1 MSPAPS
7 GSAPLLPGPPKRQTA
22 RIPCSREG
30 VASEVTVRARWDSFK
45 GIVGLWVDLFE
56 RDDLLTVASAIAM
69 QALIA
74 AISLLLL
81 GLGMLGAVGDTKLW
95 TRTIGPAISGRVLP
109 EVFLGINEVVHKV
122 FATSSGGL
130 IAFAAALAIWEVS
143 GVVRASMG
151 ALNDVYEIEESRP
164 WWIRFPLSF
173 GLSVVLIVSWLGAI
187 VLIAAVNAQGA
198 WGYPLAI
205 LRWVAAIGLL
215 IVGFGL
221 LVRWAPCRHRAK
233 KWVSAG
239 AVLVVVAW
247 IVETLIFRWYVG
259 SVADFKTTVGS
270 FAVFIVVTTYL
281 YVGSIILLVGME
293 LDELVR
299 HDLEQPKSRRV
310 LLPLVDGV
318 LRG

>member
-1 MSPAPS
+1 M
-7 GSAPLLPGPPKRQTA
+7 
-22 RIPCSREG
+22 
-30 VASEVTVRARWDSFK
+30 RARWDSFK
-45 GIVGLWVDLFE
+45 GIVRLWVDLFD
-56 RDDLLTVASAIAM
+56 RDDLLTVASAIAL

-74 AISLLLL
+74 LISLLLL
-81 GLGMLGAVGDTKLW
+81 GLGLLSAAHDTNLW

-109 EVFLGINEVVHKV
+109 EVFLGIDEVVHKV

-130 IAFAAALAIWEVS
+130 IAVAAALAVWEVS

-151 ALNDVYEIEESRP
+151 ALNDVYQTNESRP

-187 VLIAAVNAQGA
+187 VLIAAVDLPGA
-198 WGYPLAI
+198 WSWPLAVV
-205 LRWVAAIGLL
+205 RWLAAIALL
-215 IVGFGL
+215 MAGFGV
-221 LVRWAPCRHRAK
+221 LVRWAPDKRRATR
-233 KWVSAG
+233 WVSAG

-247 IVETLIFRWYVG
+247 VVETLIFRWYVT
-259 SVADFKTTVGS
+259 SVADFKTTIGS

-299 HDLEQPKSRRV
+299 HDLEQPRSRRL
-310 LLPLVDGV
+310 LLPLVAGV
-318 LRG
+318 LRGG

>member
-1 MSPAPS
+1 
-7 GSAPLLPGPPKRQTA
+7 
-22 RIPCSREG
+22 
-30 VASEVTVRARWDSFK
+30 VRARWDSFK
-45 GIVGLWVDLFE
+45 GIVRLWVDLFD
-56 RDDLLTVASAIAM
+56 RDDLLTVASAIAL

-74 AISLLLL
+74 GIALALL
-81 GLGMLGAVGDTKLW
+81 GLGILGALHDTGVW

-109 EVFLGINEVVHKV
+109 DVFKGMNQVVLKV
-122 FATSSGGL
+122 FATSSAGL
-130 IAFAAALAIWEVS
+130 VVFASLLAVWEVS
-143 GVVRASMG
+143 GVVRASSG
-151 ALNDVYEIEESRP
+151 ALNDVYETKESRP

-173 GLSVVLIVSWLGAI
+173 GLSVVLILSWLGAI
-187 VLIAAVNAQGA
+187 VLIAAVDIPGA
-198 WGYPLAI
+198 WSWPLAV
-205 LRWVAAIGLL
+205 LRWLAAVALL
-215 IVGFGL
+215 VVGFGV
-221 LVRWAPCRHRAK
+221 LVRWAPDKPRAK

-247 IVETLIFRWYVG
+247 IVETLIFRWYVT
-259 SVADFKTTVGS
+259 SVADFKTTIGS

>member
-1 MSPAPS
+1 
-7 GSAPLLPGPPKRQTA
+7 
-22 RIPCSREG
+22 
-30 VASEVTVRARWDSFK
+30 
-45 GIVGLWVDLFE
+45 
-56 RDDLLTVASAIAM
+56 
-69 QALIA
+69 
-74 AISLLLL
+74 
-81 GLGMLGAVGDTKLW
+81 
-95 TRTIGPAISGRVLP
+95 
-109 EVFLGINEVVHKV
+109 VFLGINQVVEKV
-122 FATSSGGL
+122 FHTSSGGL
-130 IAFAAALAIWEVS
+130 IALATVLAVWEVS

-151 ALNDVYEIEESRP
+151 ALNDVYETKESRP

-173 GLSVVLIVSWLGAI
+173 GLSVVLILSWLGAI
-187 VLIAAVNAQGA
+187 VLIAAVDIPGA
-198 WGYPLAI
+198 WSWPLAV
-205 LRWVAAIGLL
+205 LRWLAAVALL
-215 IVGFGL
+215 VVGFGV
-221 LVRWAPCRHRAK
+221 LVRWAPDKPRAK

-247 IVETLIFRWYVG
+247 IVETLIFRWYVT
-259 SVADFKTTVGS
+259 SVADFKTTIGS

>member
-1 MSPAPS
+1 M
-7 GSAPLLPGPPKRQTA
+7 
-22 RIPCSREG
+22 
-30 VASEVTVRARWDSFK
+30 RARWDSFK

-56 RDDLLTVASAIAM
+56 RDDLLTVASAIAL

-74 AISLLLL
+74 LIALLLL
-81 GLGMLGAVGDTKLW
+81 GLGLLSAAHDTKLW
-95 TRTIGPAISGRVLP
+95 SLTIGPAISGRVLP
-109 EVFLGINEVVHKV
+109 DVFLGINEVVHKV

-130 IAFAAALAIWEVS
+130 IALAAALAVWEVS

-151 ALNDVYEIEESRP
+151 ALNEVYETKESRP

-187 VLIAAVNAQGA
+187 VLIAAVDLPGA
-198 WGYPLAI
+198 WSWPLAVV
-205 LRWVAAIGLL
+205 RWLGAIALL
-215 IVGFGL
+215 IAGFGV
-221 LVRWAPCRHRAK
+221 LVRWAPDKPRAK

-247 IVETLIFRWYVG
+247 VVETLIFRWYVT
-259 SVADFKTTVGS
+259 SVADFKTTIGS

-310 LLPLVDGV
+310 LLPLVAGV
-318 LRG
+318 LRGG

>member
-1 MSPAPS
+1 M
-7 GSAPLLPGPPKRQTA
+7 
-22 RIPCSREG
+22 
-30 VASEVTVRARWDSFK
+30 RARWDSFK

-56 RDDLLTVASAIAM
+56 RDDLLTVASAIAL

-74 AISLLLL
+74 LIALLLL
-81 GLGMLGAVGDTKLW
+81 GLGLLSAAHDTKLW
-95 TRTIGPAISGRVLP
+95 SLTIGPAISGRVLP
-109 EVFLGINEVVHKV
+109 DVFLGINEVVHKV

-130 IAFAAALAIWEVS
+130 IALAAALAVWEVS

-151 ALNDVYEIEESRP
+151 ALNEVYETKESRP

-187 VLIAAVNAQGA
+187 VLIAAVDLPGA
-198 WGYPLAI
+198 WSWPLAVV
-205 LRWVAAIGLL
+205 RWLGAIALL
-215 IVGFGL
+215 IAGFGV
-221 LVRWAPCRHRAK
+221 LVRWAPDKPRAK

-247 IVETLIFRWYVG
+247 VVETLIFRWYVT
-259 SVADFKTTVGS
+259 SVADFKTTIGS

-281 YVGSIILLVGME
+281 YVGSIILLVGLE

-310 LLPLVDGV
+310 LLPLVAGV
-318 LRG
+318 LRGG

>member
-1 MSPAPS
+1 M
-7 GSAPLLPGPPKRQTA
+7 
-22 RIPCSREG
+22 
-30 VASEVTVRARWDSFK
+30 RARWDSFK

-56 RDDLLTVASAIAM
+56 RDDLLTVASAIAL

-74 AISLLLL
+74 LIALLLL
-81 GLGMLGAVGDTKLW
+81 GLGLLSAAHDTKLW
-95 TRTIGPAISGRVLP
+95 SLTIGPAISGRVLP
-109 EVFLGINEVVHKV
+109 DVFLGINEVVHKV

-130 IAFAAALAIWEVS
+130 IALAAALAVWEVS

-151 ALNDVYEIEESRP
+151 ALNEVYETKESRP

-187 VLIAAVNAQGA
+187 VLIAAVDLPGA
-198 WGYPLAI
+198 WSWPLAVV
-205 LRWVAAIGLL
+205 RWLGAIALL
-215 IVGFGL
+215 IAGFGV
-221 LVRWAPCRHRAK
+221 LVRWAPDKPRAK

-239 AVLVVVAW
+239 AMLVVVAW
-247 IVETLIFRWYVG
+247 VVETLIFRWYVT
-259 SVADFKTTVGS
+259 SVADFKTTIGS

-310 LLPLVDGV
+310 LLPLVAGV
-318 LRG
+318 LRGG

>member
-1 MSPAPS
+1 VR
-7 GSAPLLPGPPKRQTA
+7 KR
-22 RIPCSREG
+22 
-30 VASEVTVRARWDSFK
+30 WKSFK
-45 GIVGLWVDLFE
+45 GIVSLWVDLFD
-56 RDDLLTVASAIAM
+56 RDDLLTCASAIAL

-81 GLGMLGAVGDTKLW
+81 GLGLLAAIGDTKLW

-122 FATSSGGL
+122 FSTSTGGL
-130 IAFAAALAIWEVS
+130 IALAAALAVWEVS

-151 ALNDVYEIEESRP
+151 ALNDVYEIEEDRP

-173 GLSVVLIVSWLGAI
+173 GLSIVLIVSWLGAI
-187 VLIAAVNAQGA
+187 VLIAAVDIPGA
-198 WGYPLAI
+198 WSWPLAV
-205 LRWVAAIGLL
+205 LRWLAAIGLL
-215 IVGFGL
+215 IAGFGV
-221 LVRWAPCRHRAK
+221 LVRWAPCKPRAK

-247 IVETLIFRWYVG
+247 VVETLIFRWYVT
-259 SVADFKTTVGS
+259 SVADFKTTIGS
-270 FAVFIVVTTYL
+270 FAVFIIVSTYL

>member
-1 MSPAPS
+1 
-7 GSAPLLPGPPKRQTA
+7 
-22 RIPCSREG
+22 
-30 VASEVTVRARWDSFK
+30 VRARWDSFK
-45 GIVGLWVDLFE
+45 GIVRLWVDLFD
-56 RDDLLTVASAIAM
+56 RDDLLTVASAIAL

-74 AISLLLL
+74 AIALALL
-81 GLGMLGAVGDTKLW
+81 GLGLLSAVGDTKLW

-109 EVFLGINEVVHKV
+109 EVFLGINQVVEKV
-122 FATSSGGL
+122 FHTSSGGL
-130 IAFAAALAIWEVS
+130 IALATVLAVWEVS

-151 ALNDVYEIEESRP
+151 ALNDVYETKESRP

-173 GLSVVLIVSWLGAI
+173 GLSVVLILSWLGAI
-187 VLIAAVNAQGA
+187 VLIAAVDIPGA
-198 WGYPLAI
+198 WSWPLAV
-205 LRWVAAIGLL
+205 LRWLAAVALL
-215 IVGFGL
+215 VVGFGV
-221 LVRWAPCRHRAK
+221 LVRWAPDKPRAK

-247 IVETLIFRWYVG
+247 IVETLIFRWYVT
-259 SVADFKTTVGS
+259 SVADFKTTIGS